1 MENPAYNRVDING
14 NYAIVKVGYD
24 FALGEIKC
32 GKEEGAQPYLSTLAV
47 YQNPIGLINDFIHRG
62 IRTAIWLT
70 KVTDA
75 KSLLAESNRLA
86 ELCQKAFDQLN
97 NTEE

>member
-32 GKEEGAQPYLSTLAV
+32 RKEDGNQPYLSTLAV

-62 IRTAIWLT
+62 ISRAIWQN
-70 KVTDA
+70 KVTDS
-75 KSLLAESNRLA
+75 KNLLVESNRLA